1 MLKYLMLINA
11 ALQRLVAQIHDNL
24 DDEQFLPNVK
34 LVTCGLWSYLFFF
47 MLCKGI
53 EYNVILDL
61 DSYVCILYWNINVDD
76 NLSDAY

>member
-24 DDEQFLPNVK
+24 HDNEQFLPNVK
-34 LVTCGLWSYLFFF
+34 LVTTGGLWGYLFFF
-47 MLCKGI
+47 MLCKDI

-61 DSYVCILYWNINVDD
+61 DGYICILYWNI
-76 NLSDAY
+76 L

>member
-24 DDEQFLPNVK
+24 HDNEQFLPNVK
-34 LVTCGLWSYLFFF
+34 LVTTGGLRGYLFFF
-47 MLCKGI
+47 MLCKDI

-61 DSYVCILYWNINVDD
+61 DGYICILYWNI
-76 NLSDAY
+76 L